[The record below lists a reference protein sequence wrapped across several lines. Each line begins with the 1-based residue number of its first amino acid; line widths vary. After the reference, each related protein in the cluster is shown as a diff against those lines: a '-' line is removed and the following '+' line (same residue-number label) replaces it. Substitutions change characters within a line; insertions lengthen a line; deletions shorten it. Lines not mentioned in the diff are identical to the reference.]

1 MAYSIQALAQLAGVS
16 PRTLR
21 YYDQIGLLPASRNP
35 DNGYREYSASAVD
48 RLQLIRYFQA
58 FGFSL
63 TAIQSL
69 LEQSATD
76 QTAALAQQRAELAT
90 KRDHLTDLLNTL
102 DRTLAARKGGPQ
114 MTDSEKFAA
123 FKRQQ
128 LTDNDRKFGKEAR
141 QLYGQEPVNA
151 SQQRFGKLSEADY
164 QAMQETEQHLF
175 TTLKAVATSGDLAS
189 PTAEEV
195 YQLHRQWLCFT
206 WNNYSAAAHQGL
218 AQMYLDDDRFASYY
232 NDRVGL
238 PNAAKTL
245 VAVIQRFA
253 K

>member
-35 DNGYREYSASAVD
+35 DNGYREYSAAAVD

-63 TAIQSL
+63 TEIQSL
-69 LEQSATD
+69 LKQSATE
-76 QTAALAQQRAELAT
+76 QTAALTQQRAALTT
-90 KRDHLTDLLNTL
+90 KRDHLTALLNTL

-128 LTDNDRKFGKEAR
+128 LTDNDREFGEEAR

-151 SQQRFGKLSEADY
+151 SQQRFGKLSETDY
-164 QAMQETEQHLF
+164 QAMQETEQYLF
-175 TTLKAVATSGDLAS
+175 TALKTVATSGDLAS

-232 NDRVGL
+232 NDHVGL
-238 PNAAKTL
+238 PNAAETL
-245 VAVIQRFA
+245 VAVIQRYA

>member
-1 MAYSIQALAQLAGVS
+1 VAYSIQALAQLAGVS

-35 DNGYREYSASAVD
+35 DNSYREYSASAVD

-63 TAIQSL
+63 TEIQSL

-76 QTAALAQQRAELAT
+76 QTAALTQQRAELAT

-128 LTDNDRKFGKEAR
+128 LTDSDREFGEEAR
-141 QLYGQEPVNA
+141 QLYGQESVNA
-151 SQQRFGKLSEADY
+151 SQKRFGKLSESDY

-175 TTLKAVATSGDLAS
+175 TALKTVATSGNLAS
-189 PTAEEV
+189 PTAEKV

-206 WNNYSAAAHQGL
+206 WNNYSAAATK
-218 AQMYLDDDRFASYY
+218 A
-232 NDRVGL
+232 
-238 PNAAKTL
+238 
-245 VAVIQRFA
+245 
-253 K
+253 